1 MTKFT
6 LIKHA
11 DSNYDSEVTM
21 TFSAEM
27 RDLVMAHFNNFLLA
41 SGFELPMEEEIPFEF
56 KLTAE
61 DYLAR
66 EEDYK
71 WGEAFDFKFEN
82 AGMVGGLSDDV
93 IPFPST
99 NKK

>member
-11 DSNYDSEVTM
+11 DSDYDAEVTM

-56 KLTAE
+56 KLTSE

-71 WGEAFDFKFEN
+71 WDEALDFKFSG
-82 AGMVGGLSDDV
+82 AGLVGGLSDDV
-93 IPFPST
+93 IQFPST

>member
-11 DSNYDSEVTM
+11 DSDYDTDITM

-41 SGFELPMEEEIPFEF
+41 SGFELPMEEELPFEF
-56 KLTAE
+56 KLTSE

-66 EEDYK
+66 QEDYK
-71 WGEAFDFKFEN
+71 WDEAFDFKFGS
-82 AGMVGGLSDDV
+82 AGMVGGLSGD
-93 IPFPST
+93 IIQFPST
-99 NKK
+99 NEK